1 MVLHQTLAS
10 YNVWYLIIL
19 GLVAVVV
26 AIFARRGLWGL
37 VDEHL
42 HVRLFPVGYWLWDPA
57 AAGRRG
63 GGRALRLRGR
73 SREEPAG
80 S

>member
-1 MVLHQTLAS
+1 M
-10 YNVWYLIIL
+10 
-19 GLVAVVV
+19 VV

-57 AAGRRG
+57 GNGRSRGLGLGRRRG
-63 GGRALRLRGR
+63 GRP
-73 SREEPAG
+73 S
-80 S
+80 